1 MAQALGALQG
11 FFDNSAH
18 TATKISVSTLL
29 DPFSTSTGQPWLRA
43 LRDQLN
49 NLNGEFNGVQIGSIY
64 FTSTPLSQMD
74 AATDTFNSLPRVIG
88 ATLVIVCIML
98 LFAFKS
104 VFMPLRAVLCLIWM
118 LVVTFGSA
126 VGIYQDGWLDGLGW
140 GSLQPVSG
148 GLFWMSPCI
157 AFSIVVGL
165 GLDYDI
171 FFMESVAEFYDEG
184 HDSKT
189 AVVKGLEQTGNV
201 ICVAGLIMFVAFG
214 ALVLG
219 NSPTLNQIGYM
230 LCMGVLLDCF
240 VTTKVI
246 IPCAMALMPGDG
258 NFWPRKRQKELL
270 TGAQSY
276 NSGLLPEPLGRLAST
291 RGL

>member
-1 MAQALGALQG
+1 MASDELRHLARAWIQAVRDALVANEYV
-11 FFDNSAH
+11 D
-18 TATKISVSTLL
+18 
-29 DPFSTSTGQPWLRA
+29 
-43 LRDQLN
+43 
-49 NLNGEFNGVQIGSIY
+49 GVHIGKLY
-64 FTSTPLSQMD
+64 FTGLPQEQMD
-74 AATDTFNSLPRVIG
+74 GAHDTFEALPKLVG
-88 ATLVIVCIML
+88 ATLCIVGAVL
-98 LFAFKS
+98 LVSFRS
-104 VFMPLRAVLCLIWM
+104 LLVPIRAALCLIWM

-189 AVVKGLEQTGNV
+189 AVVKGLEQTGNI